1 MARRQPPETSSDTPI
16 QNRRGATQLE
26 RLFNGM
32 ITAANRGGFAH
43 ASVTAVIEEAR
54 VSRKTF
60 YEYFEDR
67 EACFVA
73 TLQHANE
80 QLLVAIEDAVNPAP
94 PEAALQVTVQAI
106 VDFAAAR
113 PADAR
118 FLMKEAL
125 AGGPA
130 ALDVRDGGIAEAA
143 TLVETAVK
151 RAPEGAR
158 SPDVPAIAVIGAVHR
173 LLAVRLRRVEH
184 ALGELRE
191 QLTEWLASY
200 RTDVSHHQWRALKR
214 LPAPQR
220 SPYLMPP
227 QMRPHARLGP
237 GQQRLRKEQISENH
251 RERIM
256 FATARA
262 VQEHGYTAT
271 TVAIIMKLA
280 ALDSR
285 SFYRLFSDRADA
297 FTAIHEVGFQY
308 LMSATAGAF
317 FAGDAWPDRV
327 WEGFR
332 AATQSIDDTPT
343 FAHVGFVE
351 AYAVGQ
357 VSIQRVEDSR
367 IAFTV
372 FLQEGYR
379 CRDASKPAP
388 SRLALEAII
397 ATIFEIIYLKAR
409 SSQTPKAAS
418 LLGHLVHVA
427 LVPFVGVEA
436 TNDFLRTK
444 SRGAPQSALKASR
457 RGLRAV
463 AADPKLE
470 VDPRPVDDPQEIRRS
485 SRA

>member
-1 MARRQPPETSSDTPI
+1 M
-16 QNRRGATQLE
+16 QNRRRATQRE

-32 ITAANRGGFAH
+32 IIAANRGGFAR

-73 TLQHANE
+73 TVQHANE
-80 QLLVAIEDAVNPAP
+80 QLLVAVEDALDSTP
-94 PEAALQVTVQAI
+94 PEIALEAVVQAI
-106 VDFAAAR
+106 VDFADTR
-113 PADAR
+113 PAEAR

-130 ALDVRDGGIAEAA
+130 ALDVRDRGIAEAA
-143 TLVETAVK
+143 RRVEAAVK
-151 RAPEGAR
+151 RAPQGAE
-158 SPDVPAIAVIGAVHR
+158 SPDVPAAAVTGAVHR
-173 LLAVRLRRVEH
+173 LLAVRLRRGEQD
-184 ALGELRE
+184 LGEIRE
-191 QLTEWLASY
+191 ELTEWLSSCRAE
-200 RTDVSHHQWRALKR
+200 VSQHQWRVLKR
-214 LPAPQR
+214 LQAPER
-220 SPYLMPP
+220 SPYLMRLP
-227 QMRPHARLGP
+227 MRPPARLEP
-237 GQQRLRKEQISENH
+237 GRQRLAKHEIAENH

-262 VQEHGYTAT
+262 VQEHGYTAV

-280 ALDSR
+280 GLDSR

-297 FTAIHEVGFQY
+297 FTAIHEAGFQY

-317 FAGDAWPDRV
+317 FAGDTWQDRV

-357 VSIQRVEDSR
+357 VAIQRVEDSR
-367 IAFTV
+367 IAFMV

-379 CRDASKPAP
+379 CQDASKPAP

-397 ATIFEIIYLKAR
+397 ATIFEIIYLEAR
-409 SSQTPKAAS
+409 ASPTPNAAS
-418 LLGHLVHVA
+418 LLGHLVHMA
-427 LVPFVGVEA
+427 LVPFIGVEA

-444 SRGAPQSALKASR
+444 SRGAPKSARKANAGRAARANSKSKA
-457 RGLRAV
+457 RGRPRAG
-463 AADPKLE
+463 
-470 VDPRPVDDPQEIRRS
+470 
-485 SRA
+485 